1 MDSAPTPNLSKTLK
15 NETDKWLAKLEDA
28 YSGFASTGKLPDS
41 DLKPIRE
48 NIEAY
53 IKDSRFFTQNGD
65 FVRAFEAVVYAWG
78 LLEACQHLGLV
89 KK

>member
-1 MDSAPTPNLSKTLK
+1 MNPNIEETLK
-15 NETDKWLAKLEDA
+15 QETDKWLTKLEE
-28 YSGFASTGKLPDS
+28 SFSKFSSTGKLTEN

-53 IKDSRFFTQNGD
+53 IKDSKFFTEKGD